1 MKPNYLS
8 YLLLFAVLLFSCQP
22 QPSGGS
28 ENEKPNV
35 IYIFADDLGYGDLS
49 IFGQE
54 KLQTPNI
61 DRLGNEGLIFT
72 NHYSGNTVCSPS
84 RAVLMTGI
92 DPGHISVRGN
102 AGEDNPSVHLDPNMI
117 TLPRLFKN
125 AGYNTGI
132 FGKWGLGYTY
142 LEGKPNPLTH
152 GFDEYF
158 GPRTQSTAHTYYTD
172 TLVHNGIQIP
182 VDTTIYMHDLIMDH
196 AINFIRKSAEAKK
209 PFFCYIPTPIP
220 HAAMHAPADL
230 HQKWREK
237 LPQYD
242 TIIGKY
248 GAAGDPC
255 PDVINPIAGFGAM
268 MESLDNE
275 VGRILSTLKDLGVDE
290 NTLIIFASDNGAHLE
305 GGHDPIYWNSNGP
318 FRGHKRDLY
327 EGGIHSPCLIR
338 WPAKVKAGITS
349 DHISALQDVL
359 PTMAEVTGQ
368 EIPEQV
374 KGISFLPTMLGDEAS
389 QKKHDFLF
397 FEFTVGRE
405 QRVVSQAVRMGDWK
419 AVRTVWKKSKEEQEA
434 PVSDWPVELYN
445 LKEDIGEK
453 NDLAGEHPELVA
465 EAKMLMTEARV
476 DITEN

>member
-1 MKPNYLS
+1 MTLKNLS
-8 YLLLFAVLLFSCQP
+8 IVLLLFLILFGCQTETT
-22 QPSGGS
+22 QESESGQ
-28 ENEKPNV
+28 PNV

-49 IFGQE
+49 IFGQQ

-61 DRLGNEGLIFT
+61 DRLGYEGMIFT

-92 DPGHISVRGN
+92 DPGQISVRGN
-102 AGEDNPSVHLDPNMI
+102 AGENNPKVHLDPNMV

-142 LEGKPNPLTH
+142 LEGNPNPLTH

-172 TLVHNGIQIP
+172 TLVHNGVQIP
-182 VDTTIYMHDLIMDH
+182 VDTTTYMHDLIMDH
-196 AINFIRKSAEAKK
+196 AIKFIKKSAEEKK

-230 HQKWREK
+230 HKKWREK

-275 VGRILSTLKDLGVDE
+275 VGRILSTLEALGMDE

-338 WPAKVKAGITS
+338 WPAKVKAGTTS
-349 DHISALQDVL
+349 DHISGLQDVL

-374 KGISFLPTMLGDEAS
+374 KGISFLPTMLGDESS

-419 AVRTVWKKSKEEQEA
+419 AVRTVWKKSKEEQETPIA
-434 PVSDWPVELYN
+434 EWPVELYN

-453 NDLAGEHPELVA
+453 NDLANEHPEVVA
-465 EAKMLMTEARV
+465 KAKETMVKAR
-476 DITEN
+476 TPL